1 MKRYITRVMLL
12 NNHVLFLLLRYVC
25 ATESHLLPV
34 TVRNRR
40 ASWDSWGATEK
51 CWGHGL
57 GGLIK

>member
-1 MKRYITRVMLL
+1 MLL